1 MSDRET
7 ELMLAHLTNKRIE
20 RATEYA
26 RRGRLLELVPDE
38 DLNQHWLLAFRAWTA
53 NERRGREYDRRALED
68 MEAEMYLRGN
78 DPPLSRV
85 LAEIKI
91 LRKASSRRTNK
102 LERDPEKLMEFERK
116 LGEDLAAFAQSIDD
130 TKKN

>member
-7 ELMLAHLTNKRIE
+7 KLMLAHLENKRIE

-38 DLNQHWLLAFRAWTA
+38 DLSREWLLAFRAWA
-53 NERRGREYDRRALED
+53 ASERGGQTYDHRALGDIES
-68 MEAEMYLRGN
+68 EMCLRGC
-78 DPPLSRV
+78 DPPLN
-85 LAEIKI
+85 LAQEEIKI
-91 LRKASSRRTNK
+91 LREASERRRHQ
-102 LERDPEKLMEFERK
+102 LERDPKKHMEFERK
-116 LGEDLAAFAQSIDD
+116 LSEDLAAFAQSLDD